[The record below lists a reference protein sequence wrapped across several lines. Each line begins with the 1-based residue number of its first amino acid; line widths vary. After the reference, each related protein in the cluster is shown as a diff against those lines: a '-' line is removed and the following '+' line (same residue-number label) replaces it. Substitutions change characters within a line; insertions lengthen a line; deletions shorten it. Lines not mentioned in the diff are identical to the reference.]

1 MIIYD
6 LLLVSFEEIDLFT
19 HFLVDFGKCV
29 SYILIL
35 GDFVIFQMH
44 IGVCAHAGGT

>member
-6 LLLVSFEEIDLFT
+6 LFLVSFEEVDLFT
-19 HFLVDFGKCV
+19 HFLVDFGECV
-29 SYILIL
+29 SYVLIL

-44 IGVCAHAGGT
+44 IGVRAHAGST